1 MSNDTHTL
9 EQLQAHAARPAAEA
23 RVNVRSFMDVM
34 KLKQPAP
41 TPQPPAEGGAGVN
54 AAKAWQDAISGRA
67 PQFIGLSNTQ
77 DAARQWMGQAFQSE
91 EERARKDA
99 LKATVSAVQIERAA
113 VLATGVMRGEEGT
126 KP

>member
-41 TPQPPAEGGAGVN
+41 TPQPPAEGGAGAN
-54 AAKAWQDAISGRA
+54 AAQAFQDAISGRS
-67 PQFIGLSNTQ
+67 PQFIGLSDTR
-77 DAARQWMGQAFQSE
+77 AAAAQWQGQAFHDPADADVR
-91 EERARKDA
+91 ERVAAGK
-99 LKATVSAVQIERAA
+99 AA
-113 VLATGVMRGEEGT
+113 VAAAKAKFEAGV
-126 KP
+126 K